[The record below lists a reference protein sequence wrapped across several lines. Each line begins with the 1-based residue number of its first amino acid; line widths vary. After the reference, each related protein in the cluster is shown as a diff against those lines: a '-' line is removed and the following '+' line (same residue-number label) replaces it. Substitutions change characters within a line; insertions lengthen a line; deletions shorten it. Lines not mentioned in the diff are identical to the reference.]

1 MRSFD
6 ELLPKLVK
14 IVALLVV
21 LVAIALGSYYAYFTY
36 LKRTS
41 TPAHQLVRFYEEA
54 VRKNPLDVNLRVQLG
69 EAYLAINRPD
79 DAIKQ
84 FKEALKIEEDNQGA
98 LVGMGKAYFM
108 KEQYDKAK
116 EYFKKE
122 IRYYETAGMRF
133 ENRFLEQA
141 YYNMAL
147 IYWKKKDYKN
157 AIMYAKKAASGIG
170 KAHYD
175 NFFLLGRI
183 YLDQKNY
190 EGAKIAFEKVISL
203 DPKFADGHYGLALTL
218 EKMGED
224 GRAVEEFN
232 KAAKLARGFEEAEKK
247 RDNLF
252 SRLKKNVE
260 TSRTAE
266 NLYQLGT
273 AYTGLE
279 NYEEAI
285 KLLKEAIKKKPDYVK
300 AVFALGRAYEKK
312 GDNKSAKAYYQKAL
326 KIQKDYEPALAAL
339 KRMRLGLKEE
349 EVIHKTF

>member
-6 ELLPKLVK
+6 DLLPKLVK
-14 IVALLVV
+14 IVAI
-21 LVAIALGSYYAYFTY
+21 LVAFVAISFGSYYAYFAY

-41 TPAHQLVRFYEEA
+41 TPAHQLVKVYEEA

-69 EAYLAINRPD
+69 EAYLAVNRPN

-98 LVGMGKAYFM
+98 LVGMGKAYM
-108 KEQYDKAK
+108 QKNQYDKAK

-141 YYNMAL
+141 YYNMAI
-147 IYWKKKDYKN
+147 IYWKKKDYEN

-170 KAHYD
+170 RGHYD

-190 EGAKIAFEKVISL
+190 KGAKTAFEKVISL
-203 DPKFADGHYGLALTL
+203 DPKFADGHYGLGLTL
-218 EKMGED
+218 EKIGEY
-224 GRAVEEFN
+224 GKAVEEFN
-232 KAAKLARGFEEAEKK
+232 KTVKLAEGFKDAEEK
-247 RDNLF
+247 RDSIF
-252 SRLKKNVE
+252 SKLKENVE
-260 TSRTAE
+260 SSRTPE

-285 KLLKEAIKKKPDYVK
+285 ELLQEAIKKKPDYVE
-300 AVFALGRAYEKK
+300 AVYALGRAYEKK
-312 GDNKSAKAYYQKAL
+312 EDNKKAKAYYEKAL
-326 KIQKDYEPALAAL
+326 EIRGDYEPALAAL
-339 KRMRLGLKEE
+339 KRMKLGLKEE